1 MTTLQGYH
9 IEVVLL
15 LKLLVYH
22 LNNIQLI
29 KQNHL
34 SKRAVDVTHLR
45 SIVHEVSLVNFVKT
59 IQTNTHTLSTLRPH
73 FKTFLK

>member
-1 MTTLQGYH
+1 MTTLQGYY

-29 KQNHL
+29 KQKNIYL
-34 SKRAVDVTHLR
+34 KEQLMWL
-45 SIVHEVSLVNFVKT
+45 IWEV
-59 IQTNTHTLSTLRPH
+59 
-73 FKTFLK
+73 